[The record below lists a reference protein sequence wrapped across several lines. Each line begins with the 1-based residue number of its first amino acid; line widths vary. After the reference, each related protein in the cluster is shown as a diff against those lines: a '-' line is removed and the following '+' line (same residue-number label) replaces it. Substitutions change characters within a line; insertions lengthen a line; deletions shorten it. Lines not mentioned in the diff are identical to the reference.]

1 MSTDTT
7 CGKAKGYPGEYCSW
21 GVPRPMYILSKIQTK
36 SLTITLELTLS
47 MIVKA
52 KGVYSL

>member
-36 SLTITLELTLS
+36 SLTIVLDLNCQ
-47 MIVKA
+47 
-52 KGVYSL
+52 